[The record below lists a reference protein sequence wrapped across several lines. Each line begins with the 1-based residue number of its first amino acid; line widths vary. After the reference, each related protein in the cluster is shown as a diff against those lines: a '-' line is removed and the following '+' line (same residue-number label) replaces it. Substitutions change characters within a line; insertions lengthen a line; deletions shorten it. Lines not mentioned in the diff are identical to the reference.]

1 MAHPEGS
8 PYLNPKVHRNP
19 YNTFPFPT
27 TMTKTILLPLLLLPF
42 AAMAADTAT
51 PAPAPDA
58 ALGRR
63 LFNQKCALCHAIKA
77 PSKSTGANL
86 AGIVGTKAGTTDF
99 ANYSDAM
106 KKSGLT
112 WTDASLDAY
121 LADPE
126 KKLPGTTMK
135 LATAKPEDRANLI
148 AYLKSLAAEPAKPD
162 AAPKS

>member
-1 MAHPEGS
+1 
-8 PYLNPKVHRNP
+8 
-19 YNTFPFPT
+19 
-27 TMTKTILLPLLLLPF
+27 MTKAILLTLLLLPF
-42 AAMAADTAT
+42 AAIAADTAT

-63 LFNQKCALCHAIKA
+63 LFNQKCALCHSIKT

-86 AGIVGTKAGTTDF
+86 AGIVGAKVGSTDF
-99 ANYSDAM
+99 AHYSDAL
-106 KKSGLT
+106 KKSGLV
-112 WTDASLDAY
+112 WTEANLDTY

-126 KKLPGTTMK
+126 KRVPGTSMK